1 MKHVWMDNKVDKKHA
16 IYGLYMGKSIWRKKL
31 VCYFMDRRE
40 AITTARHMGSGY
52 SIRRLRTLDIILQ
65 SI

>member
-1 MKHVWMDNKVDKKHA
+1 MKHVWMDKVVAKKPV